1 MPQSTVNSPKIN
13 CLQLKMP
20 QEEYVRLQPIDEKD
34 AKSTIDKKMPKST
47 DDQDATVYRCKKSL
61 DRQQSTANR

>member
-20 QEEYVRLQPIDEKD
+20 QEEYVMLQQIDEED
-34 AKSTIDKKMPKST
+34 AKSTIDKKMTKST
-47 DDQDATVYRCKKSL
+47 DDHDATVHK
-61 DRQQSTANR
+61 

>member
-20 QEEYVRLQPIDEKD
+20 QEEYVMLQPIDEKD

-47 DDQDATVYRCKKSL
+47 INKKMPQSTDDHDATVHKY
-61 DRQQSTANR
+61 